1 MSADANYDPLMRS
14 ESPPPQKRKTCRRE
28 NVPGHAHALT
38 FTCFKGQPFFAA
50 PRTCEWMLA
59 AIDRCRGA
67 HALDVWAY
75 VIMPNHVHLLIHP
88 TQGEY
93 SISRILSSLK
103 QPVSKKAILYVRQ
116 QVPEK
121 LPLLTGGLRRIK
133 APEPTLRALPA

>member
-1 MSADANYDPLMRS
+1 MRS

-50 PRTCEWMLA
+50 PRTCDWMLD
-59 AIDRCRGA
+59 AIGRCRSA
-67 HALDVWAY
+67 HAIDVWAF
-75 VIMPNHVHLLIHP
+75 VSMPNHVDLLIRP
-88 TQGEY
+88 TQEEY

-103 QPVSKKAILYVRQ
+103 QPVSKKAILCVKQ

-121 LPLLTGGLRRIK
+121 LPLLTGGLRRTN